1 MKEKRGSSKKTK
13 SAQGRVKNY
22 VTGELVQKAVEIL
35 NASATDI
42 DTAELYVL
50 LSQEYRKL
58 NQTLFAQVLDRLM
71 NDNRVRFDSQKK
83 CFSHRAK
90 PDHTG
95 IVVCPAQN
103 TPYIIEDDTGE
114 RFSIP
119 PEEAKRY
126 LPGDAVRFRAAHSSE
141 PWDDVYLF
149 ARVTEILDHAVTEI
163 IGEVKKNVAKHGKVS
178 YHFKK
183 SDPRLCNLSVRF
195 LDADAQLDAWLDKKV
210 VARIE
215 RYPDKGDPRVYVRI
229 DRELPV
235 NNDADLEIELAVRQF
250 NLPYEFSPG
259 TVLEAEKLPEKVL
272 ARDRARRADLRDVP
286 FCTIDGEDA
295 RDFDDA
301 VYAEKLKGGAW
312 RLLVAIADVSYYVK
326 PDTDLDRDAQLR
338 STSVYFP
345 RRVIPMLPEKLCN
358 GLSPTPGSI

>member
-1 MKEKRGSSKKTK
+1 MPNLKKTPRPKIVKEKRGSSKKTK

-35 NASATDI
+35 NASSTDI

-126 LPGDAVRFRAAHSSE
+126 LPGDAVRVDIEEVEGGAR
-141 PWDDVYLF
+141 
-149 ARVTEILDHAVTEI
+149 RVTV
-163 IGEVKKNVAKHGKVS
+163 GG
-178 YHFKK
+178 F
-183 SDPRLCNLSVRF
+183 
-195 LDADAQLDAWLDKKV
+195 
-210 VARIE
+210 
-215 RYPDKGDPRVYVRI
+215 
-229 DRELPV
+229 
-235 NNDADLEIELAVRQF
+235 
-250 NLPYEFSPG
+250 
-259 TVLEAEKLPEKVL
+259 
-272 ARDRARRADLRDVP
+272 
-286 FCTIDGEDA
+286 DGNKE
-295 RDFDDA
+295 
-301 VYAEKLKGGAW
+301 
-312 RLLVAIADVSYYVK
+312 
-326 PDTDLDRDAQLR
+326 
-338 STSVYFP
+338 
-345 RRVIPMLPEKLCN
+345 
-358 GLSPTPGSI
+358 

>member
-1 MKEKRGSSKKTK
+1 MPGIGLEPIRLATPAPEAGASTNFATRAYGSGIMPEIRIAIIYERETKLPNLKKTPRPKIVKEKRGSSKKTK

-126 LPGDAVRFRAAHSSE
+126 LPGDAVRFRATHSSE

-149 ARVTEILDHAVTEI
+149 ARVMEVLDHAVNEI
-163 IGEVKKNVAKHGKVS
+163 IGEVKRMS
-178 YHFKK
+178 P
-183 SDPRLCNLSVRF
+183 ST
-195 LDADAQLDAWLDKKV
+195 
-210 VARIE
+210 AR
-215 RYPDKGDPRVYVRI
+215 
-229 DRELPV
+229 
-235 NNDADLEIELAVRQF
+235 
-250 NLPYEFSPG
+250 
-259 TVLEAEKLPEKVL
+259 
-272 ARDRARRADLRDVP
+272 
-286 FCTIDGEDA
+286 
-295 RDFDDA
+295 
-301 VYAEKLKGGAW
+301 
-312 RLLVAIADVSYYVK
+312 
-326 PDTDLDRDAQLR
+326 
-338 STSVYFP
+338 
-345 RRVIPMLPEKLCN
+345 
-358 GLSPTPGSI
+358 